1 MTERR
6 QEPLRADAMSA
17 QNYADTMT
25 PNSPAAG
32 STGNLP
38 GPRDFFRLD
47 RRNVVLGLT
56 GGVIA
61 IAMTV
66 LVGFLFDWWRA
77 WPGGW
82 AGTVLASLSWLAV
95 MALAVQAIPRIV
107 AAYDRREAE
116 RSGVSSG

>member
-47 RRNVVLGLT
+47 RRNVMLGLT
-56 GGVIA
+56 A
-61 IAMTV
+61 AAMIMPGYV
-66 LVGFLFDWWRA
+66 MFVALGNL
-77 WPGGW
+77 GGW
-82 AGTVLASLSWLAV
+82 VVTVLASLWLLPLLVFGRKIQRRVA
-95 MALAVQAIPRIV
+95 

-116 RSGVSSG
+116 RTGASSG